1 MHNDIADWI
10 NKYKNIDIHWFLSN
24 SDRFNYIDVI
34 TQRSLKKFIITGLCD
49 GNHRG
54 CMCL

>member
-10 NKYKNIDIHWFLSN
+10 TKYKNIDIYWFLSN